1 MKQYKN
7 LNKKHEDNHR
17 NDVKESAPNRELSE
31 EQHNKTIRLIVLWG
45 IAVNVAICLFFPYG
59 FTPLNPIIVMISDF
73 LALILGIIIVK
84 LSSNPVLGF
93 IGYNLIA
100 LSISIIYLVLCSF
113 IRGESSFVK
122 CIALSG
128 VSVLVLENTNRL
140 YKDIANSLMEKLDN
154 RKNINQSCQ

>member
-17 NDVKESAPNRELSE
+17 DNVKESAPNRELSE
-31 EQHNKTIRLIVLWG
+31 EQRNKTIRLIVLWG
-45 IAVNVAICLFFPYG
+45 IAVNVIMCFFPWG
-59 FTPLNPIIVMISDF
+59 FMPLNPIIVMIGDF

-84 LSSNPVLGF
+84 FSNNPVLGF

-100 LSISIIYLVLCSF
+100 LSISIIYLVICSF